1 MCERWLLQWGVE
13 KSCESWT
20 DWMSYFSVSKQNCEV
35 HWLLTDS
42 GLAHIGHSASEV
54 VKGFLVTCWA
64 CYSQC
69 ELLDES
75 SNSTTVWQPLG
86 KAHCVNTVPP
96 SVWQRQPHDTSRP
109 ALIQP
114 WLSACLPASLP
125 ACLPVCQPPIQPVMQ
140 LKCQRTNLRFRP
152 HTGGCVNTETHTH
165 ILGFF
170 LCFVRHFN
178 RHNVLPRTNCVSW
191 VTCGFFSLFRLAPC
205 EIIFSLCEW
214 TTLTWLSV
222 DSSLEQGCKSM
233 VHTHFQSLKVWP
245 TYLLDAVVLEVIITC
260 M

>member
-114 WLSACLPASLP
+114 CLP

-170 LCFVRHFN
+170 C
-178 RHNVLPRTNCVSW
+178 VLWGTSIDIMYC
-191 VTCGFFSLFRLAPC
+191 LAQ
-205 EIIFSLCEW
+205 
-214 TTLTWLSV
+214 TA
-222 DSSLEQGCKSM
+222 SLEPPAG
-233 VHTHFQSLKVWP
+233 FLASLHWLPVRS
-245 TYLLDAVVLEVIITC
+245 YLVFVNGPH
-260 M
+260 